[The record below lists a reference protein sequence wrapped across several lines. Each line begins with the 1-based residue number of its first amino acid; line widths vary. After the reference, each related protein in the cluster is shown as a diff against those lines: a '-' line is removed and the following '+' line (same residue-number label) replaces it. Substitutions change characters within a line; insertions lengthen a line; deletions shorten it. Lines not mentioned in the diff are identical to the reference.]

1 MSFPVPIELLAAML
15 DEHGGALELFA
26 AQWSDSPEDCVQE
39 AFVELARQAEVPR
52 NPAAW
57 LYRVVRNRAIGRA
70 RSAQRRRRHE
80 RLAASLAPA
89 WSRPADEP
97 AVTAAELAAAL
108 DTLDESLREVVVART
123 WGGLSFEQ
131 IAEVVG
137 ASTSAAHRR
146 YEAGLAAL
154 RRSLNAAEKPNST
167 ECEPRSTRRTSP

>member
-1 MSFPVPIELLAAML
+1 MSSSAKADLLSQLL
-15 DEHGGALELFA
+15 DEHGAALELFA
-26 AQWSDSPEDCVQE
+26 AQWTDAPEDCVQE
-39 AFVELARQAEVPR
+39 ALVELARQPETPR

-70 RSAQRRRRHE
+70 RSAQRRRKHE

-89 WSRPADEP
+89 WSNPTDEP
-97 AVTAAELAAAL
+97 LVTTEELAEAL
-108 DTLDESLREVVVART
+108 GALDESLREVVVART

-146 YEAGLAAL
+146 YEAGLAEL
-154 RRSLNAAEKPNST
+154 RRQLEVAAKLSSRSNST
-167 ECEPRSTRRTSP
+167 ARRIDS